1 MNQLEKPTDCYVVAN
16 KPDRVFFSLFR
27 LRYFFL
33 RLIFFLFFLTRFQS
47 VFVSFKET
55 TRFLAFLLKFFFRIS
70 ENQREPSSGKGHHQ
84 KCPGDL
90 DFLEGLKKKPNK
102 YKSIPER
109 IEEPFRLL
117 IDA

>member
-16 KPDRVFFSLFR
+16 RPDRVFFFR
-27 LRYFFL
+27 CFVSVIFFSGSF
-33 RLIFFLFFLTRFQS
+33 FFLFFLTRFQS

-90 DFLEGLKKKPNK
+90 DFLEGLK
-102 YKSIPER
+102 
-109 IEEPFRLL
+109 
-117 IDA
+117 